1 MDVKAAREKFA
12 KVWPEF
18 QRKQVEMEMAKQDM
32 NKKYVEMHLIYK
44 KYLIDEEH
52 DAGALAGTRMDL
64 YNILK

>member
-1 MDVKAAREKFA
+1 
-12 KVWPEF
+12 
-18 QRKQVEMEMAKQDM
+18 MEMAKQDM

-52 DAGALAGTRMDL
+52 DAGALAGTRADL